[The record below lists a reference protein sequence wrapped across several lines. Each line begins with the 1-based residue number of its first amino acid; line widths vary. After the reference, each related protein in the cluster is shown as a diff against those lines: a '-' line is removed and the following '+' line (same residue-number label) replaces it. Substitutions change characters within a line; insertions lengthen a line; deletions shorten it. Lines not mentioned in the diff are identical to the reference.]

1 MVPANPIQRQLVK
14 RRPSSAFTLIE
25 LLVVIAIIAILAGM
39 LLPALGKAKSK
50 AKMTKC
56 MSNRKQIA
64 MAFTIYAGDHDDA
77 LPPYAYNFAG
87 TPLAG
92 TTQAP
97 DWKFVLSPYLSVNR
111 AIASEFEAKLGC
123 PALLIPALGNCTTAP
138 NYNRVINYH
147 AVAANSGGSMR
158 LGNVPVSAF
167 LVGEST
173 NIVIYTPANPA
184 WVFDLDTDGDGIMDS
199 NNSLY
204 NSPTQPLITC
214 NNFIFHHDRPN
225 GSQAFNTNMKQTDRG
240 NVCLVDGSAMA
251 ITREQWLKGTNMWG
265 P

>member
-1 MVPANPIQRQLVK
+1 MKIRPATT
-14 RRPSSAFTLIE
+14 AFTLIE

-39 LLPALGKAKSK
+39 LLPALSKAKSK

-56 MSNRKQIA
+56 LSNRKQVA
-64 MAFTIYAGDHDDA
+64 LGFNIYANDHEDK

-97 DWKFVLSPYLSVNR
+97 DWKTVLSPFLNVSTALAND
-111 AIASEFEAKLGC
+111 FENKLGC
-123 PALLIPALGNCTTAP
+123 PAIMRPALGAITSAP

-147 AVAANSGGSMR
+147 AVLAGTGGSMR
-158 LGNVPVSAF
+158 LGQIPVGTY

-173 NIVIYTPANPA
+173 NIVIYSPT
-184 WVFDLDTDGDGIMDS
+184 VFPIDLDTDADGILDS
-199 NNSLY
+199 NSSLF
-204 NSPTQPLITC
+204 NSPTQPKITC

-225 GSQAFNTNMKQTDRG
+225 ASLAFNANMKMADKG
-240 NVCLVDGSAMA
+240 NVVFADGSARVV
-251 ITREQWLKGTNMWG
+251 TREQWLKNDGGMWG